1 MKFCHFTQLVFVLCL
16 LTSSLSYGH
25 DGRPVYVAIEDI
37 GSLQFELFW
46 RLPPVFTPAESP
58 RISLLGDCQ
67 AQDDRAPSLT
77 GRALYQCADSLGALS
92 LLVEY
97 PQGNPSLSTVV
108 NVITPGYPDRFIHAG
123 PEVREIKLDLASS
136 MGGVF
141 RRYLEMGVS
150 HILSGFDH
158 LLFVLC
164 LIWLAFSWRRILLSV
179 TGFTAAH
186 SLTLGL
192 AAFGFITPAT
202 APTEVLIALSIVF
215 VAAELVRQDQRSLS
229 WRYPVIVSA
238 LFGLLHGLGFAGA
251 IREIG
256 LPNDDAL
263 WALFAFNVGVE
274 IGQLLFITL
283 MISLSLLV
291 NRMLSGK
298 PTMHMARIQAGSGYV
313 IGTMAAFWFFERLVG
328 SLA

>member
-1 MKFCHFTQLVFVLCL
+1 MIFCRFSQLVFMLCL
-16 LTSSLSYGH
+16 LTGSIGYGH
-25 DGRPVYVAIEDI
+25 DGRPVYVAIEEL
-37 GSLQFELFW
+37 GSQQFELFW

-58 RISLLGDCQ
+58 RISLSGDCQ
-67 AQDDRAPSLT
+67 TQDNRAPSLT
-77 GRALYQCADSLGALS
+77 GRALFQCSDSLGALS
-92 LLVEY
+92 LLVAY
-97 PQGNPSLSTVV
+97 PKGNPSLSTVV
-108 NVITPGYPDRFIHAG
+108 NVITPHYPDRFIHAG

-136 MGGVF
+136 TGGVF
-141 RRYLEMGVS
+141 RRYVEMGVS

-164 LIWLAFSWRRILLSV
+164 LVWLAFSWRRILLAV
-179 TGFTAAH
+179 TGFTTAH

-192 AAFGFITPAT
+192 AAFDFITPAI

-215 VAAELVRQDQRSLS
+215 VAAELVRQDQSSLS

-256 LPNDDAL
+256 LPDDDAL

-283 MISLSLLV
+283 VIFLSLLV
-291 NRMLSGK
+291 NRLLAGK
-298 PTMHMARIQAGSGYV
+298 PIIHMARIQAGSGYF
-313 IGTMAAFWFFERLVG
+313 IGTVAAFWFFERLVG
-328 SLA
+328 SLV